1 MKGRTT
7 MATALRLPLVY
18 RLALIAQ
25 IGVIGHAATAA
36 TEVMI
41 AQNGEPRCA
50 IMVAEH
56 APPVRREQAEELA
69 AWLSQIV
76 GANFEVSTGDRPL
89 GIVFGTWDEWQR
101 AIPGDRAPAADSE
114 SYRIW
119 TDGERVWVIART
131 DAAGW
136 HSVYGLLEL
145 LGCRWFF
152 PDPVWTVIPKKPT
165 VSLDVDHLASPAFQY
180 RRIWYGWGPRTAKLA
195 RDYQEW
201 LRHNRQ
207 LGSFQI
213 SCGHSYDTHIPRG
226 EFERHPEWF
235 ALVNGKRQP
244 SQLCTTHPEVQARV
258 TASVLDRFRKNP
270 DLNMVSVEPNDGDG
284 YCECEKCRAVGS
296 PSDRVFHLANVVAN
310 AVRGEFPDK
319 WVGLLAYAGHSEPPR
334 FDLAPGVYVQITTG
348 FRYTKLSFEEQVR
361 AFRQRGARP
370 GVYDYFSVYP
380 WDWDMPGAAK
390 AGRVYELAEAIR
402 HYRDLGL
409 TTFDA
414 ESSCNWGPNGLG
426 YWMAAH
432 LMWDP
437 DLDAHQ
443 LVEDF
448 CRSAF
453 GDAAPHIR
461 RIYERWAKGE
471 RFSARSLKLALS
483 DLEQA
488 YRSEASQTREVRD
501 RLDRLAMYLHWLKLW
516 YDYDR
521 SARWNQWGKL
531 AVAKPEEIVERARR
545 VVTYTRRIMDTG
557 LIHAY
562 PALESEW
569 FRHRFAALGKIP
581 EFDWQQVS
589 EWKKEG
595 DIPTH
600 EEVWHDFQADVASF
614 ADLPAVEIK
623 GREYHGKLVPL
634 AERAPRLVEAW
645 GQVPRSRLFVESGR
659 HFFVARDAER
669 LSLAYVP
676 FDAGHTIDCHWQL
689 FRVQDSESAVLGE
702 GHVIAEKGKPATALV
717 EVPKAGIY
725 AFDPG
730 TAYWRAAEIQFDVR
744 PLSVWA
750 GRPSKGFPQ
759 PLRLWLPRAR
769 DPLYLYV
776 PAHASHFVLGIVE
789 GGDPFTTVRITRA
802 DGTVLLEE
810 KVLAGEQISIILPS
824 RSGQPSGSA
833 RDSARTDGGQPGNTQ
848 PPQPPQGE
856 ILALSLDSL
865 RCVIELYDVPPYLAR
880 HPGELLVPEDALTP

>member
-1 MKGRTT
+1 MALVVRTSF
-7 MATALRLPLVY
+7 AF
-18 RLALIAQ
+18 RLAILAQ
-25 IGVIGHAATAA
+25 IGVLTHTAATAD
-36 TEVMI
+36 EVMI
-41 AQNGEPRCA
+41 AANGQPRCG
-50 IMVAEH
+50 ITVADD
-56 APPVRREQAEELA
+56 APPVRRQQAEELA

-76 GANFEVSTGDRPL
+76 GAKFEVSAGDRPS
-89 GIVFGTWDEWQR
+89 GIVLGTWEEWQQR
-101 AIPGDRAPAADSE
+101 IPVDKAPGADPE

-119 TDGERVWVIART
+119 TDGERAWIIGRT
-131 DAAGW
+131 EHAVW
-136 HSVYGLLEL
+136 HSVYGFLEL

-165 VSLDVDHLASPAFQY
+165 VGLNMDHSASPAFQY
-180 RRIWYGWGPRTAKLA
+180 RRIWYGWGPRTPKLA
-195 RDYQEW
+195 RDYQDW

-213 SCGHSYDTHIPRG
+213 SCGHSYDSHIPKR
-226 EFERHPEWF
+226 EFEQHPEWF

-244 SQLCTTHPEVQARV
+244 TQLCTTNPEVQARV
-258 TASVLDRFRKNP
+258 IASVIERFRSNP
-270 DLNMVSVEPNDGDG
+270 QWNMVSVEPNDGNG
-284 YCECEKCRAVGS
+284 YCECEKCLALGS
-296 PSDRVFHLANVVAN
+296 PSDRVFHLANIVAH
-310 AVRGEFPDK
+310 AVRQEFPDK
-319 WVGLLAYAGHSEPPR
+319 WVGLLAYAGHSDPPR

-348 FRYTKLSFEEQVR
+348 FRYTKLSFEEQVQ
-361 AFRQRGARP
+361 AFRERGARP

-380 WDWDMPGAAK
+380 WDWDLPGAAK

-443 LVEDF
+443 LVEEF

-453 GDAAPHIR
+453 GDAAPHVR

-488 YRSEASQTREVRD
+488 YRSEASQSLEVRD

-516 YDYDR
+516 HDYDR

-531 AVAKPEEIVERARR
+531 VVAKPQEIIERAQR
-545 VVTYTRRIMDTG
+545 VITYTRRIMDTG

-562 PALESEW
+562 PALETEW

-581 EFDWQQVS
+581 EFDWQQIS
-589 EWKKEG
+589 EWKKDG

-600 EEVWHDFQADVASF
+600 DEVWHDFQADLASF
-614 ADLPAVEIK
+614 ADLPAVEIE
-623 GREYHGKLVPL
+623 GREYRGKLIPL
-634 AERAPRLVEAW
+634 AERLPQLVQAW
-645 GQVPRSRLFVESGR
+645 KHVPRSRLFVESGWY
-659 HFFVARDAER
+659 FFAASDAER
-669 LSLAYVP
+669 LSLDYVP
-676 FDAGHTIDCHWQL
+676 FDAGHTIDCRWRLLQ
-689 FRVQDSESAVLGE
+689 VWDSESEVLE
-702 GHVIAEKGKPATALV
+702 AGHVIAEKGKPATA
-717 EVPKAGIY
+717 EVHVSKAGLY

-730 TAYWRAAEIQFDVR
+730 TGYWRAAEIQFDVR

-750 GRPSKGFPQ
+750 GRPARRFPQ
-759 PLRLWLPRAR
+759 SLRLWLPRKH

-776 PAHASHFVLGIVE
+776 PANVKHFVIGIVE
-789 GGDPFTTVRITRA
+789 GGDPFTTVRVTRA
-802 DGTVLLEE
+802 DGTVLAERN
-810 KVLAGEQISIILPS
+810 VLSGDQISVILPT
-824 RSGQPSGSA
+824 GSA
-833 RDSARTDGGQPGNTQ
+833 EAPSSAPRAPVVDNAQPGALQ
-848 PPQPPQGE
+848 PPGPRQGE

-880 HPGELLVPEDALTP
+880 HPAELLVPEDALTP